1 MLTSVLVITE
11 LIAVSDG
18 KNTQQKKMKIVF
30 TDRTSM
36 TISEKFCQINW
47 LLIFILT
54 ILVCIGC
61 AMLYSAAGANWDP
74 WASRQSI
81 RFGFG
86 LVILISVSLVDIR
99 FWMRQA
105 YMIYILVFVLLGAV
119 EFMGVIGMG
128 AQRWIDLGWFQFQP
142 SEIMKVALV

>member
-1 MLTSVLVITE
+1 MILLDI

-36 TISEKFCQINW
+36 TISDKFRQINW

-74 WASRQSI
+74 WALRQSI

-99 FWMRQA
+99 F
-105 YMIYILVFVLLGAV
+105 
-119 EFMGVIGMG
+119 
-128 AQRWIDLGWFQFQP
+128 D
-142 SEIMKVALV
+142 

>member
-1 MLTSVLVITE
+1 MILLDILV
-11 LIAVSDG
+11 AVSDG
-18 KNTQQKKMKIVF
+18 KNTQKKMKIVF

-36 TISEKFCQINW
+36 TISEKFRQINW

-81 RFGFG
+81 RFGIG

-128 AQRWIDLGWFQFQP
+128 AQR
-142 SEIMKVALV
+142 